1 MHTDKAHVFK
11 RCLQG
16 LQVCLIIIS
25 TACAGLDEKSSSVD
39 RAEIYVQLGVR
50 YLNMNRLDVAKANLE
65 HALQENPV
73 NINAHNALAFLY
85 EKIEKYPQAK
95 DHYAAALSIAP
106 EDLSVQNNYGRFL
119 CEHQETQAGVI
130 LLERAIKNL
139 LNDRSWLALTN
150 AGLCAVNS
158 GQVQQAKAYFKQALL
173 ANGRYAPALLAMQ
186 KMSYNNAE
194 YWPAKGYL
202 QRYLNNAAHTSE
214 SLWFGMMTERAL
226 GNQALAQEYRD
237 LLINTFPLSK
247 EAKSLAH

>member
-1 MHTDKAHVFK
+1 MHTDKTQVVK
-11 RCLQG
+11 RCLQ
-16 LQVCLIIIS
+16 LVQVSVLLS
-25 TACAGLDEKSSSVD
+25 LAACASLDEKSSTD

-65 HALQENPV
+65 HALEENPL

-95 DHYAAALSIAP
+95 EHYLAALNIAP
-106 EDLSVQNNYGRFL
+106 DDLSVQNNYGRFL

-158 GQVQQAKAYFKQALL
+158 GQTHQAKAYFKQALL
-173 ANGRYAPALLAMQ
+173 ANERYAPALLAMQ

-202 QRYLNNAAHTSE
+202 QRYLNSAAHTSE

-226 GNQALAQEYRD
+226 GNQTLAQEYRD
-237 LLINTFPLSK
+237 LLVDTFPLSK